1 MVPRMFT
8 KNNWLN
14 DATSSYSMTA
24 QWSFSTVLLCLFKK
38 KKNDTE
44 EAFDLIAV
52 IGVQGK
58 TGIKTSRMRQLK
70 I

>member
-1 MVPRMFT
+1 MVIFYCF
-8 KNNWLN
+8 
-14 DATSSYSMTA
+14 A
-24 QWSFSTVLLCLFKK
+24 LFVQK

-58 TGIKTSRMRQLK
+58 TGVKTSRMRQLK

>member
-1 MVPRMFT
+1 MFT

-38 KKNDTE
+38 KNDTE

-58 TGIKTSRMRQLK
+58 TGVKTSRMRQLK